1 MLENDK
7 DDPEHQS
14 QTTALTILVRC
25 ELAGLI
31 DNLYEFVSKS
41 ARPEKS
47 SSKTSW
53 RSLKSALGQVRL
65 RMQDWIGMSAR
76 RLRAMDLF
84 GAVAHDVEADLRVGV
99 RGVK

>member
-1 MLENDK
+1 VLENDK

-53 RSLKSALGQVRL
+53 RRPEVGARTSAP

>member
-1 MLENDK
+1 
-7 DDPEHQS
+7 
-14 QTTALTILVRC
+14 
-25 ELAGLI
+25 
-31 DNLYEFVSKS
+31 VSKYYET
-41 ARPEKS
+41 RKEFLEDLLEEG
-47 SSKTSW
+47 
-53 RSLKSALGQVRL
+53 LKSALGQVRL

>member
-1 MLENDK
+1 
-7 DDPEHQS
+7 
-14 QTTALTILVRC
+14 
-25 ELAGLI
+25 
-31 DNLYEFVSKS
+31 
-41 ARPEKS
+41 
-47 SSKTSW
+47 
-53 RSLKSALGQVRL
+53 VRL

>member
-41 ARPEKS
+41 ASLDKS

-53 RSLKSALGQVRL
+53 R
-65 RMQDWIGMSAR
+65 
-76 RLRAMDLF
+76 RA
-84 GAVAHDVEADLRVGV
+84 
-99 RGVK
+99 